1 MIDLGIEA
9 SDEYTIENAIPVKKA
24 AIAIMDLLLTTADTS
39 NPESGMS
46 IRYDRASVLKRIA
59 LLKGEIGL
67 VDDAMPYITS
77 RVVW

>member
-1 MIDLGIEA
+1 MIDFGIEA
-9 SDEYTIENAIPVKKA
+9 SDEYTIENAIPVKKG
-24 AIAIMDLLLTTADTS
+24 AIAIMELLLTTADTS